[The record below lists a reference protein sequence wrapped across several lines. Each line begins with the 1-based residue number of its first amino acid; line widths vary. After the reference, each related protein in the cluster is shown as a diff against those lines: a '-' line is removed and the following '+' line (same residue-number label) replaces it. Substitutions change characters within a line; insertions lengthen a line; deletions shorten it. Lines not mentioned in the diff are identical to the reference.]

1 MGRGRKEWGEA
12 LQLAKYEGVRLA
24 QLGDDDF
31 RNPSLLEDALQ
42 HLIEHQIGDRIVLD
56 LSRVQSLTSMGVAVL
71 VAARGIAIVH
81 NARLAIAGVQPR
93 VRRLFETI
101 GAEALL
107 RQQDMPS
114 DVAENHPKNAP
125 DDAV

>member
-1 MGRGRKEWGEA
+1 MGRDRKEWGEA

-31 RNPSLLEDALQ
+31 RNPSFLEDSLQ
-42 HLIEHQIGDRIVLD
+42 HLIEHQTGERIVLD

-71 VAARGIAIVH
+71 VAARGIAVVH

-93 VRRLFETI
+93 VRGLFEMI

>member
-1 MGRGRKEWGEA
+1 M
-12 LQLAKYEGVRLA
+12 QLAKYEGVRLA
-24 QLGDDDF
+24 QLGEDDF

-42 HLIEHQIGDRIVLD
+42 HLIEYQIGDRIVLD
-56 LSRVQSLTSMGVAVL
+56 LSRVQSLTSVGVAVL

-107 RQQDMPS
+107 RQQDMPG
-114 DVAENHPKNAP
+114 DIAEALPKNAP
-125 DDAV
+125 NDAV

>member
-1 MGRGRKEWGEA
+1 MGRDRKERGEA

-42 HLIEHQIGDRIVLD
+42 HLIEHQVGDRIVLD